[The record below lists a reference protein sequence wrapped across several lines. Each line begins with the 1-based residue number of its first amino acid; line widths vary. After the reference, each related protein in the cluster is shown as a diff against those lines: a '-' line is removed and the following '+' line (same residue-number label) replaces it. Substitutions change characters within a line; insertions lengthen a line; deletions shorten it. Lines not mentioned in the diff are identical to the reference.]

1 MTIPKINSAHGS
13 DTRNIINRAIDLI
26 NVQGKSIQDLVAEGQ
41 LTPSQYAT
49 LIQTVNGLISKG
61 DVAFSDIDINKGKL
75 LPKHL
80 SEEVLKMLTG
90 DAPVNAVPADG
101 SITKRKMADKAI
113 DRSKLSED
121 FMDSGR
127 IENDVSIDTVMDDGN
142 YIITAGN
149 PGTFPAGES
158 PDQNWCMSV
167 VNTELWGKQTLYKLT
182 DPDIIYY
189 RTTFKKE
196 LIDYNREWKT
206 RELSLYNRRIEPD
219 ESIDTVTKDGNY
231 IVSAGNPGTFPE
243 GESNTSFWALS
254 VSNTESWGVQ
264 SLYWI
269 GSPHIRYVR
278 TFRTNG
284 ELYDWVYVGA
294 FSSDK
299 IKPKSLINSALE
311 DNFLYRRRIPVEE
324 SIDNLYEDGTFIVTG
339 NNIGTYPFDDYGS
352 AMLEVMRINGR
363 WTKQRIS
370 RLANTNDI
378 FIRSLDSRDNTH
390 TDWERVVTD
399 SYLESRLPVFDGG
412 GGGNSGY
419 EGHLKVLMIGNSF
432 SLDTTNYLHH
442 ISASAGVNMTVG
454 VLYRSGEGLESHLN
468 NATND
473 LNNYTY
479 YKRVSENGYSNEDT
493 TDNISIKTGILDEDW
508 DIITFQQ
515 RSGHSS
521 DYSTYQPFLNDL
533 KDYVDGLKTNV
544 NVKYGLLQTW
554 GYANDEQMYHE
565 VVDAYENAMFDADIG
580 ILIPVGTAIQNA
592 RNVPRIQ
599 AIDTDLT
606 NDNYHLGVLG
616 DYIAGLTMFK
626 NLYPNTHFSDVNYKP
641 EEVTNYQKYMAGISA
656 ENANLKPF
664 KVTNYK

>member
-101 SITKRKMADKAI
+101 SITKRKMADKAV
-113 DRSKLSED
+113 DRTILADKFL
-121 FMDSGR
+121 DSGR
-127 IENDVSIDTVMDDGN
+127 IGN
-142 YIITAGN
+142 
-149 PGTFPAGES
+149 E
-158 PDQNWCMSV
+158 Q
-167 VNTELWGKQTLYKLT
+167 
-182 DPDIIYY
+182 
-189 RTTFKKE
+189 
-196 LIDYNREWKT
+196 
-206 RELSLYNRRIEPD
+206 
-219 ESIDTVTKDGNY
+219 SIDTVTKDGNY

-269 GSPHIRYVR
+269 ASPHIRYVR

-479 YKRVSENGYSNEDT
+479 YKRVSENGHSNEDT